1 MSGWD
6 QYVNLV
12 MHKLDD
18 AGTGWATT
26 NICTYACIY
35 GQDGAK
41 WASTEGFE
49 LHNYEFDLADEGGKI
64 TKVPCNEHAN
74 LLLAAGGNNKPSA
87 CGIRI
92 CNQKYMFQRV
102 IDS

>member
-41 WASTEGFE
+41 WASIHGFE
-49 LHNYEFDLADEGGKI
+49 LHNY
-64 TKVPCNEHAN
+64 
-74 LLLAAGGNNKPSA
+74 
-87 CGIRI
+87 
-92 CNQKYMFQRV
+92 
-102 IDS
+102 